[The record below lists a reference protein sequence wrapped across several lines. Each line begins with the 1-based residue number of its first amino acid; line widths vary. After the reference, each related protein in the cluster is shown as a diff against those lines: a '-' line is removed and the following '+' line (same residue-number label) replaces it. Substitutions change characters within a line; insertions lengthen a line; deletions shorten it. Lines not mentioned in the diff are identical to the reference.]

1 MKTETST
8 SSSVVDTC
16 CSSGCSSTVA
26 SAPAAASSPGQG
38 TLFRIPTMDCS
49 AEESEIRRALEP
61 LEGIRSLG
69 FQLGARTLK
78 IDADDRAL
86 PLALDAI
93 RKAGFDPQPVAT
105 AASTQGGQGRV
116 FRIATMDCSA
126 EEAEI
131 RRALEPLDGIRSLGF
146 QLGARTL
153 KIDAE
158 ESTYPLALDAIR
170 KAGFDPQPV
179 AGSDGGQAGA
189 SADDHDQGHGF
200 AGGISRL
207 VAALVFATG
216 AEVLSFFAPDQMAWK
231 VAGMAIAAVAIWL
244 AGIDTYKKGIAALL
258 RGKLN
263 INALMSVAVTG
274 AFLIGQWP
282 EAAMVMALYAIAE
295 LIEAKAVDRARNAI
309 KGLLELAPEEALV
322 LGANG
327 SWSATPVASVAI
339 GATVRIKPG
348 ERVPLDG
355 KVTKGNGAINQA
367 PVTGESI
374 PVDKAP
380 GDQVFAGTINETG
393 ELEFEVTALSSNTT
407 LARIIQAVEQ
417 AQGTRAPTQRFVDR
431 FASIYTPAVFAI
443 AVAVAVLTPFLMG
456 LTWLE
461 ALYKALVLLVIACPC
476 ALVISTPVT
485 VVSGLAAGA
494 RRGILI
500 KGGTYL
506 EDARLLKAVAL
517 DKTGTITEGKP
528 KLVKWQVW
536 GAGDE
541 GAIQQMAASLAARS
555 DHPVSKAIVQ
565 GLEAQGPEAEN
576 FKALPGRGVEGV
588 VNGARLVLG
597 NHRLIHE
604 QGLCGPDLEAEL
616 AIHEKQG
623 RTVTLLADDSRV
635 LALFAVADTIR
646 ETSKQAIVDLKALG
660 VTSVMLT
667 GDNTA
672 TAKAIAA
679 QAGIDDARG
688 DLLPEAKLDAIKEM
702 QKRYG
707 ATGMTG
713 DGINDAPALAQ
724 ADIGFA
730 MGGAGTDT
738 AMEAADV
745 VIMNDDLQR
754 VAETVRLSKRTHAV
768 LWQNI
773 TLALGI
779 KSVFLVMAVVGTA
792 TMWMAVFADMGAS
805 LLVVGNGLRLLRGT
819 RVEPATKA
827 QPAQPKEHA
836 HSH

>member
-26 SAPAAASSPGQG
+26 SASAAASSPGQG

-131 RRALEPLDGIRSLGF
+131 RRALEPLDGIHSLGF

-158 ESTYPLALDAIR
+158 ESTYPLTLDAIR

-819 RVEPATKA
+819 RVEPAAKT

>member
-26 SAPAAASSPGQG
+26 SASAAASSPGQR

-131 RRALEPLDGIRSLGF
+131 RRALEPLGGIRSLGF

-295 LIEAKAVDRARNAI
+295 LIEAKAVDRARSAI
-309 KGLLELAPEEALV
+309 TGLL
-322 LGANG
+322 
-327 SWSATPVASVAI
+327 
-339 GATVRIKPG
+339 
-348 ERVPLDG
+348 
-355 KVTKGNGAINQA
+355 
-367 PVTGESI
+367 
-374 PVDKAP
+374 
-380 GDQVFAGTINETG
+380 
-393 ELEFEVTALSSNTT
+393 
-407 LARIIQAVEQ
+407 AR
-417 AQGTRAPTQRFVDR
+417 
-431 FASIYTPAVFAI
+431 
-443 AVAVAVLTPFLMG
+443 
-456 LTWLE
+456 
-461 ALYKALVLLVIACPC
+461 
-476 ALVISTPVT
+476 
-485 VVSGLAAGA
+485 
-494 RRGILI
+494 
-500 KGGTYL
+500 
-506 EDARLLKAVAL
+506 
-517 DKTGTITEGKP
+517 
-528 KLVKWQVW
+528 
-536 GAGDE
+536 
-541 GAIQQMAASLAARS
+541 
-555 DHPVSKAIVQ
+555 
-565 GLEAQGPEAEN
+565 
-576 FKALPGRGVEGV
+576 
-588 VNGARLVLG
+588 
-597 NHRLIHE
+597 
-604 QGLCGPDLEAEL
+604 
-616 AIHEKQG
+616 
-623 RTVTLLADDSRV
+623 
-635 LALFAVADTIR
+635 
-646 ETSKQAIVDLKALG
+646 
-660 VTSVMLT
+660 
-667 GDNTA
+667 
-672 TAKAIAA
+672 
-679 QAGIDDARG
+679 
-688 DLLPEAKLDAIKEM
+688 
-702 QKRYG
+702 
-707 ATGMTG
+707 
-713 DGINDAPALAQ
+713 
-724 ADIGFA
+724 
-730 MGGAGTDT
+730 
-738 AMEAADV
+738 
-745 VIMNDDLQR
+745 
-754 VAETVRLSKRTHAV
+754 
-768 LWQNI
+768 
-773 TLALGI
+773 
-779 KSVFLVMAVVGTA
+779 
-792 TMWMAVFADMGAS
+792 
-805 LLVVGNGLRLLRGT
+805 
-819 RVEPATKA
+819 
-827 QPAQPKEHA
+827 
-836 HSH
+836 